1 MKKKVEI
8 GVVGSGSWGIALSM
22 TLSKK
27 NDVTLFFKSKNDFEN
42 VSRAGFSKYLPLIK
56 ISKEIEFT
64 DNIKK
69 LSDKD
74 YIFLVAPS
82 QTIRRNLQ
90 VMNKAKIKVKNFV
103 LCSKGIE
110 SKSKKLLSEV
120 INEYFR
126 GINIMVL
133 SGPNFADEVAKN
145 LPTALVISGKDKRR
159 LIELGKVINTKYF
172 RPYFNTDMI
181 GTQLGGAIK
190 NIIAIACGIVHGK
203 NLGENAKSSVLTRG
217 LQEMIFL
224 GTKMG
229 ASKETFYGL
238 SGIGDLN
245 LSCNS
250 LKSRN
255 FNFGY
260 DLSRNK
266 PKNNALTEGKL
277 SCSAICYLGKKYGV
291 EMPISNAVNNILK
304 GACIEESINKL
315 LSRPLQFEE

>member
-1 MKKKVEI
+1 MKKKLEI
-8 GVVGSGSWGIALSM
+8 GVIGSGSWGIALSIA
-22 TLSKK
+22 LSKK
-27 NDVTLFFKSKNDFEN
+27 NNVTLFFKSKNDLES
-42 VSRAGFSKYLPLIK
+42 VSKTRFSKYLPKIK
-56 ISKEIEFT
+56 ISKEIAFS
-64 DNIKK
+64 DDIKK

-74 YIFLVAPS
+74 YIFLVVPS
-82 QTIRRNLQ
+82 QTIRENLN
-90 VMNKAKIKVKNFV
+90 VITKAKIQVKNFV

-110 SKSKKLLSEV
+110 SKSQKLLSEV
-120 INEYFR
+120 INEYFK
-126 GINIMVL
+126 GVNMMVL

-145 LPTALVISGKDKRR
+145 LPTALVISGKNKNK
-159 LIELGKVINTKYF
+159 LIELGKAINTKNF
-172 RPYFNTDMI
+172 RPYFNTDPI

-190 NIIAIACGIVHGK
+190 NVIAIACGIVHGK

-224 GTKMG
+224 GSKMG

-255 FNFGY
+255 FNFGC
-260 DLSRNK
+260 DLSNNK
-266 PKNNALTEGKL
+266 PINNNLTEGRL
-277 SCSAICYLGKKYGV
+277 SCSAICSLGKKYGV
-291 EMPISNAVNNILK
+291 EMPISNAVENILK
-304 GACIEESINKL
+304 GACIEESINNL